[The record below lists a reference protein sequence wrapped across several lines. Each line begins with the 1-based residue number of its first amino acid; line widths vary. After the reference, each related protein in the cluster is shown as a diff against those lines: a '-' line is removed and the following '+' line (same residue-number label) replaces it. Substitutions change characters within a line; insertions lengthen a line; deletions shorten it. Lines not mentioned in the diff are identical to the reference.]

1 MQPVQKYYAKGKL
14 LITGEYA
21 VLDGALS
28 LAIPT
33 KFGQWLEVHDSPSHH
48 RIEWKSY
55 DYNHAL
61 WFECSLDE
69 NLIILTSNDTPKAQK
84 LRDILQQAILQ
95 NPSFKS
101 EILGKKV
108 ITKLEFNRK
117 WGLGSSSTLIHTISQ
132 WAQIDPYTLLD
143 KTFGGSGYDL
153 ACADA
158 KGPITYQINNGNRII
173 QPIDFQIA
181 NTENIH
187 FIYLGQKQ
195 FSDQEIAKY
204 SQLSFDRDYLV
215 AQISEITQHVI
226 STPLT
231 ENIETLLLRH
241 EHLLSETLGYR
252 TIKEQR
258 FTKFTGF
265 FKSLGAWGGDFVMFI
280 GSQEEINTLE
290 SLGYSTIL
298 GWNEMFEN

>member
-1 MQPVQKYYAKGKL
+1 MQPLQKYYAKGKL

-33 KFGQWLEVHDSPSHH
+33 RFGQWLEVYSAPDLQQ
-48 RIEWKSY
+48 IEWKSY
-55 DYNHAL
+55 DYDHAL
-61 WFECSLDE
+61 WFECCLDE
-69 NLIILTSNDTPKAQK
+69 HLIILTSNDNSKAQK

-132 WAQIDPYTLLD
+132 WAQIDPYMLLD

-158 KGPITYQINNGNRII
+158 TGPITYQINNGNRII
-173 QPIDFQIA
+173 QPVDFQLA
-181 NTENIH
+181 HTENIH

-215 AQISEITQHVI
+215 AQISEITHQVT

-231 ENIETLLLRH
+231 ENLETLLLRH
-241 EHLLSETLGYR
+241 ERLLSETLGYP

-258 FTKFTGF
+258 FAKFSGL
-265 FKSLGAWGGDFVMFI
+265 FKSLGAWGGDFVMFM
-280 GSQEEINTLE
+280 GCQEEINTLR
-290 SLGYSTIL
+290 SLGYLTIL